1 MTESKFIE
9 YIWLGGKGELRS
21 KIRVFEGNVTI
32 PSPHVYTEN
41 QFPETLNW
49 NYDGSS
55 CYQAEGEDSEITL
68 KPKACY
74 KNPWGGPNNY
84 LFICDTYRPDGTPT
98 ESNTRNAATKVF
110 SKNAVS
116 LKPRF
121 GIEHE
126 FFVIDNSTGYPLGY
140 SPEGTEAQGKYYC
153 GVGAG
158 RAIGRDFL
166 SKGLHLANKAGV
178 KVTGSNFEVAPGQME
193 IQVCNYGIR
202 AGDDSMALKYILA
215 RLGEEYNY
223 SIDYSAKPLK
233 GDWNG
238 SGCHIN
244 FSTSLM
250 MDQERGRACIDEFI
264 EKLASRH
271 HEHIAVYG
279 SDNGERLTGKHETS
293 DMDTFSY
300 GVADRTASIRIPRDT
315 DKFGYG
321 YIEDR
326 RPSGSVDIYTAT
338 SRIFQT
344 YLDPVNL
351 II

>member
-1 MTESKFIE
+1 MQNAKFIE

-21 KIRVFEGNVTI
+21 KTRVVESCEQL
-32 PSPHVYTEN
+32 PSPYIYTEN
-41 QFPETLNW
+41 TFPETLNW

-74 KNPWGGPNNY
+74 NNPWGSPNHF

-98 ESNTRNAATKVF
+98 ESNTRHAAAEVF
-110 SKNAVS
+110 SKSVLS

-140 SPEGTEAQGKYYC
+140 APEGTEAQGKYYC

-158 RAIGRDFL
+158 RAIGREFL
-166 SKGLHLANKAGV
+166 SKALHLASKAGV

-202 AGDDSMALKYILA
+202 VGDDSLALKYILE
-215 RLGEEYNY
+215 RLGETYNY
-223 SIDYSAKPLK
+223 SIDFSAKPLK

-244 FSTSLM
+244 FSTSQM
-250 MDQERGRACIDEFI
+250 MDPTKGRVHITEFI
-264 EKLASRH
+264 EKLRSRH
-271 HEHIAVYG
+271 QEHIAVYG
-279 SDNGERLTGKHETS
+279 SDNRERLTGKHETS
-293 DMDTFSY
+293 DMDTFSF
-300 GVADRTASIRIPRDT
+300 GVANRTASIRIPRNT
-315 DKFGYG
+315 DKYGFG

-338 SRIFQT
+338 SRIYQT
-344 YLDPVNL
+344 YLDPPLLV
-351 II
+351 

>member
-1 MTESKFIE
+1 MTEPKFIE
-9 YIWLGGKGELRS
+9 YIWLDGRGTLRS
-21 KIRVFEGNVTI
+21 KTRVVESNMQLPAVPYLITGSGLSFD
-32 PSPHVYTEN
+32 
-41 QFPETLNW
+41 LNW

-55 CYQAEGEDSEITL
+55 CYQAEGDDSEIIL
-68 KPKACY
+68 KPQSCY
-74 KNPWGGPNNY
+74 GNPWGSKNHY
-84 LFICDTYRPDGTPT
+84 LFVCDTYRPDGTPT
-98 ESNTRNAATKVF
+98 ESNTRHAAYEIF
-110 SKNAVS
+110 RRQES
-116 LKPRF
+116 LKPRY

-140 SPEGTEAQGKYYC
+140 NPEGTEAQGKYYC

-158 RAIGRDFL
+158 CAIGRKFL
-166 SKGLHLANKAGV
+166 TEALHLAQRAGV

-215 RLGEEYNY
+215 RLGETYNY

-244 FSTSLM
+244 FSTIHM
-250 MDQERGRACIDEFI
+250 MNPDKGRTSINEFI
-264 EKLASRH
+264 EKLRSRH

-279 SDNGERLTGKHETS
+279 SDNNERLTGKHETS
-293 DMDTFSY
+293 DMATFSF

-315 DKFGYG
+315 DRYGHG

-326 RPSGSVDIYTAT
+326 RPSGSVDIYVAT
-338 SRIFQT
+338 SKIFNT
-344 YLDPVNL
+344 YIEPPLLV
-351 II
+351 